1 MPVYEYRCEECH
13 ERFEMRRSYAESDA
27 AADCPICHTQHTR
40 RLLSNFCAMSSSSDG
55 GGEASAVAGGG
66 GCAGCAGGNCAG
78 CGH

>member
-1 MPVYEYRCEECH
+1 MPLYEYRCEDCN

-27 AADCPICHTQHTR
+27 AADCPVCHTQHTR
-40 RLLSNFCAMSSSSDG
+40 RLLSNFCAMTSSSDG
-55 GGEASAVAGGG
+55 GTSAVAGGG